1 MNYIYHKKTD
11 GSIEQIEVTEE
22 NKAEKLHMYNL
33 EKQLQ
38 EQRGKD
44 FGTLYNDADSLPNK
58 DKIKV
63 GIMTQKE
70 YDAKQIEAE
79 NAKIKGEL
87 YELDIKSIRSIRE
100 WIATQSD
107 APEFL
112 KQYEAQAIEKRG
124 ELK

>member
-1 MNYIYHKKTD
+1 MNYIYHKKPD

-22 NKAEKLHMYNL
+22 NKAEKLRMYNL

-38 EQRGKD
+38 EQRGND
-44 FGTLYNDADSLPNK
+44 FGTLYNDADSLPDE

-70 YDAKQIEAE
+70 YAAKQIEAE

-100 WIATQSD
+100 WIVTQSD